1 MVYVHLF
8 LLSITKA
15 LRNKLNY
22 SIFPKSVYAFVR
34 FVPCKEQSNKWI
46 WDRFNWDRF
55 SDLGWIH
62 FHVHFSNIQTVVSIY
77 SFLFLCT
84 LLLLLS
90 AYWPFSLGNLK
101 KKILQQ
107 IQSYEDVPFLG
118 PKWSICPKQWF
129 FQKIIKIT
137 LIYLL
142 ATFIVQNF

>member
-1 MVYVHLF
+1 MIYIHLF
-8 LLSITKA
+8 LPSITKA

-22 SIFPKSVYAFVR
+22 SFFPKTVHAFVR

-46 WDRFNWDRF
+46 WVKFNWDRF

-62 FHVHFSNIQTVVSIY
+62 FHVYFSNIQTVWLAY
-77 SFLFLCT
+77 THFCFYAHYYYFYLPTGLFH
-84 LLLLLS
+84 
-90 AYWPFSLGNLK
+90 W
-101 KKILQQ
+101 ILQW

-118 PKWSICPKQWF
+118 PEWSICPKQWF

-142 ATFIVQNF
+142 TTFIVQNF